1 MRSRGPGPSCEAA
14 ANLNP
19 GPGTLAPGLPSFLS
33 DRPPPPLPLPSGKI
47 HVALLL
53 DSGRDDA
60 VSVWMLTELRVR
72 SGFPFPRFFLNLES
86 LIIYILPL
94 LLIM

>member
-14 ANLNP
+14 ANWNV
-19 GPGTLAPGLPSFLS
+19 GPGALAPGLPSFLS
-33 DRPPPPLPLPSGKI
+33 VRPRPPLPLPSGKI

-53 DSGRDDA
+53 DSGRDGA
-60 VSVWMLTELRVR
+60 VSVWTLTELRVR

-86 LIIYILPL
+86 LLIYILPL
-94 LLIM
+94 LLIV